1 MGRDLYYTI
10 PQYFENA
17 LNNHKKVQ
25 SWKRVDHATNDD
37 DYLYLIRRSDGLSD
51 ILVHASDAYSY
62 TLTDYFQKPRQLEA
76 GSYIYIARP
85 EANYDRDVV
94 EIAQQDR
101 ISIGKF
107 SGIMGALYADQH
119 WNYVPKERQA

>member
-17 LNNHKKVQ
+17 LKNHTKVR
-25 SWKRVDHATNDD
+25 SVRRVDHTTNDN
-37 DYLYLIRRSDGLSD
+37 DYLYLIRRTDGLRE

-62 TLTDYFQKPRQLEA
+62 TLTEYFQKPRQLAA

-85 EANYDRDVV
+85 EASYDWGIV
-94 EIAQQDR
+94 ETAQQDR

-107 SGIMGALYADQH
+107 SAIMGALYVDEH
-119 WNYVPKERQA
+119 WNYVPKERRV